1 MGLPGLSLSEG
12 TQDPILPNQ
21 PCSGPCVRLSI
32 VFFTSHKLLG
42 PLLKELSELKGH
54 YMPYIS
60 KNFLVKETGAKAI

>member
-21 PCSGPCVRLSI
+21 PCSKPCVRLSI

-42 PLLKELSELKGH
+42 PLLKELSELYKRPLH
-54 YMPYIS
+54 ALY
-60 KNFLVKETGAKAI
+60 LKELPGQRNRC